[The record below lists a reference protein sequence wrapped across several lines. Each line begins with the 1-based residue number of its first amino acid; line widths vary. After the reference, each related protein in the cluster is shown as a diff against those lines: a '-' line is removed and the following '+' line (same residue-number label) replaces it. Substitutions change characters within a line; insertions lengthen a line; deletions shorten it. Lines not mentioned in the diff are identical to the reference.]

1 MSETEESAVN
11 KITQKEYAEILK
23 EVSPDSPLGPD
34 MLKAFVVGG
43 IICTIGQ
50 CFLNFYMKILQE
62 RDLASTATSISLIFI
77 AAALTAC
84 NVFDSLAKFAGAG
97 TLVPITGFSNAVVSP
112 AMEYKTE
119 GYILGV
125 GSKMFVIAGPV
136 IVYGTASSVI
146 AGLIW
151 MIIR

>member
-11 KITQKEYAEILK
+11 KITQKEYADILK

-119 GYILGV
+119 GYILGI

>member
-1 MSETEESAVN
+1 MN
-11 KITQKEYAEILK
+11 KITQKEYADILK
-23 EVSPDSPLGPD
+23 EVSPDSTLGPD

-84 NVFDSLAKFAGAG
+84 NVFDRLAKFAGAG

>member
-1 MSETEESAVN
+1 MSETEESAMN
-11 KITQKEYAEILK
+11 KITQKEYADILK
-23 EVSPDSPLGPD
+23 EVSPDSPLGLD

-62 RDLASTATSISLIFI
+62 RELASTATSISLIFI
-77 AAALTAC
+77 AAVLTAC
-84 NVFDSLAKFAGAG
+84 NVFDNIAKLAGAG

-119 GYILGV
+119 GYVLGV

>member
-11 KITQKEYAEILK
+11 KITQKEYADILK
-23 EVSPDSPLGPD
+23 EVSPDSPLGLD

>member
-1 MSETEESAVN
+1 MN
-11 KITQKEYAEILK
+11 KITQKEYADILK
-23 EVSPDSPLGPD
+23 EVSPDSPLGAD

-84 NVFDSLAKFAGAG
+84 NVFDRLAKFAGAG

>member
-84 NVFDSLAKFAGAG
+84 NVFDRLAKFAGAG

-119 GYILGV
+119 GYILGI

>member
-11 KITQKEYAEILK
+11 KITQKEYADILK
-23 EVSPDSPLGPD
+23 EVSPDSTLGPD

-84 NVFDSLAKFAGAG
+84 NVFDRLAKFAGAG

>member
-1 MSETEESAVN
+1 MN
-11 KITQKEYAEILK
+11 KITQKECADILK

-84 NVFDSLAKFAGAG
+84 NVFDRLAKFAGAG

>member
-23 EVSPDSPLGPD
+23 EVSPDSPLGAD

-62 RDLASTATSISLIFI
+62 RDLANTATSISLIFI

>member
-11 KITQKEYAEILK
+11 KITQKEYADILK

-84 NVFDSLAKFAGAG
+84 NVFDRLAKFAGAG
-97 TLVPITGFSNAVVSP
+97 TLVPITGFSMPLFRRQWNIKRRDISSASAAKCLSLRGLSLFTERLRPSSP
-112 AMEYKTE
+112 
-119 GYILGV
+119 G
-125 GSKMFVIAGPV
+125 
-136 IVYGTASSVI
+136 
-146 AGLIW
+146 
-151 MIIR
+151 